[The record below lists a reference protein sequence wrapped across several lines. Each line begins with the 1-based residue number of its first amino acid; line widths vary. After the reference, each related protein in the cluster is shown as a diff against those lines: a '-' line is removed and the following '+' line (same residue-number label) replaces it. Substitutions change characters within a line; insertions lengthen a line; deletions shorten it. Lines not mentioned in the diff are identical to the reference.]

1 MPKSAIASAPKVLAL
16 LVTVILCGSYNAR
29 SSAFQSTIDLQI
41 VDDESREP
49 VSARLEFT
57 KSGKRVKKSKRD
69 RIVGEQWLVEKQTQL
84 STMTGDFEFL
94 VERGPE
100 FKVIRGG
107 FTLDRVAKDSV
118 LVEVPR
124 AVDMHAEHWY
134 SGDHASPMDAES
146 LARWQAAEALD
157 VVVTTNPTPTVA
169 KEKANKPA
177 KPPRSEK
184 STKRIDKDNDATEKE
199 EHTVAP
205 ESLHGLRLLSRALA
219 IQRSEHGIILHGWN
233 TPAGTYPNGS
243 QSDSTDDNRPD
254 TDDDSKTD
262 APTDAGSNA
271 RGNNSPN
278 NTSEGKSDSSD
289 EPSDGQKSTNAKS
302 SPEKTFELI
311 AAAKGQ
317 TGIVAELTQPWARDV
332 PILLAHE
339 NVRTMQLLSS
349 LNRPKADEKMAMPA
363 SKADKTTF
371 AAITLG
377 LGKDRVVSQVFAPIE
392 EADRIRFKDARGI
405 GRMTEFIYW
414 QMLETGL
421 RISPTAASGF
431 GLPDTHLGYNRVYAY
446 SESQPDVAGWWHMI
460 QQGSTVVTNGPL
472 LRTHINGSAPGGLQA
487 SYRGQSIPLDI
498 AVDLS
503 VREPVDYLDVIF
515 NGTTLYSAKL
525 EDHYNRG
532 EFPPLEVT
540 ESGWLVV
547 RVVTAH
553 EKGYRL
559 ATTAPFYFEFDGK
572 PRISKKAVEFFLTW
586 LLNAKK
592 DIQQDDQIAL
602 KYADELD
609 RAQSFWQERLE
620 QSNAP

>member
-1 MPKSAIASAPKVLAL
+1 MPKSAFAAAKKGFAL
-16 LVTVILCGSYNAR
+16 LVATLLCSTCNSPLWAY
-29 SSAFQSTIDLQI
+29 QSTIDLQI

-57 KSGKRVKKSKRD
+57 KSGKRVKKSRRD
-69 RIVGEQWLVEKQTQL
+69 RIVGEQWLIEKQTQL

-134 SGDHASPMDAES
+134 SGDHASVLDADS
-146 LARWQAAEALD
+146 LARWQLAEALD
-157 VVVTTNPTPTVA
+157 FVVMTNPDPGNPKDKNV
-169 KEKANKPA
+169 KPL

-184 STKRIDKDNDATEKE
+184 PSQRNTKNSDE
-199 EHTVAP
+199 EVSDEHRAAP
-205 ESLHGLRLLSRALA
+205 ESLNGLRLFNRALM
-219 IQRSEHGIILHGWN
+219 IQRSEHGIVLHGWN
-233 TPAGTYPNGS
+233 VPGNTNDTTKL
-243 QSDSTDDNRPD
+243 SDATDSSSPD
-254 TDDDSKTD
+254 ADE
-262 APTDAGSNA
+262 PTIESDDAG
-271 RGNNSPN
+271 
-278 NTSEGKSDSSD
+278 
-289 EPSDGQKSTNAKS
+289 KSTGIDDQS
-302 SPEKTFELI
+302 SAAQKTTTIKTSPLKTFELI
-311 AAAKGQ
+311 KSAKGQ
-317 TGIVAELTQPWARDV
+317 TGIVVELTQPWARDV
-332 PILLAHE
+332 PLLLAHE
-339 NVRTMQLLSS
+339 NVRTLQLLSN
-349 LNRPKADEKMAMPA
+349 LNRPSADEKLAMPA

-371 AAITLG
+371 AAVSLG
-377 LGKDRVVSQVFAPIE
+377 LGKDRVVCQAYAPIE
-392 EADRIRFKDARGI
+392 EADRIRFKDSRGL

-421 RISPTAASGF
+421 RITPTASSGF
-431 GLPDTHLGYNRVYAY
+431 GIGDTHLGYNRVYIY
-446 SESQPDVAGWWHMI
+446 SESQPDVAGWWHTI

-472 LRTHINGSAPGGLQA
+472 LRVNINGSAPGGLQA

-503 VREPVDYLDVIF
+503 VREPVDYLDVVF
-515 NGTTLYSAKL
+515 NGSTLYSAKL

-532 EFPPLEVT
+532 EFPPLEIT

-572 PRISKKAVEFFLTW
+572 PRISKKSVEFFLQW
-586 LLNAKK
+586 LENAKA
-592 DIQQDDQIAL
+592 DIRRDENLA
-602 KYADELD
+602 KNYEEELD
-609 RAQSFWQERLE
+609 RAQTYWQSRLD
-620 QSNAP
+620 QANAP